1 LSNLDKT
8 DKKQYNEP
16 TVLPKLGKTD
26 TPHNTQKK
34 IAEEV
39 GLGHST
45 IGRLWFSKG
54 HFVPLIVGLG
64 HSTIGRVIEFQ
75 NRIFRT
81 YYKKTK
87 ANSWRI

>member
-1 LSNLDKT
+1 MSEA
-8 DKKQYNEP
+8 KKEALIIQKEGLTNSVKPLQQYNEP
-16 TVLPKLGKTD
+16 SVLPKLGKTD

-39 GLGHST
+39 E
-45 IGRLWFSKG
+45 
-54 HFVPLIVGLG
+54 LG

-81 YYKKTK
+81 YYKKDKSDKSDTL
-87 ANSWRI
+87 